1 VTSQSDTATSSELD
15 AMRRALD
22 IATQGPAVGENP
34 RVGCVLLSAE
44 GTVLAEGFHRGA
56 GNPHAEVEALNAL
69 AASSHSSS
77 GITAVVTLEPCNHLG
92 KTGPCAQALIDA
104 GVSRVVFGASDPG
117 QSSAGGAQTLREA
130 GIDVVGGV
138 LADESVE
145 INALWT
151 VATTLGRP
159 FVTAKWAQSLD
170 GRHAASDGTSQWI
183 TGPQSRERVHRQRS
197 EHGAIMV
204 GTTTALVD
212 NPSLTARDGES
223 LYGSQPLAVVMGQR
237 DIPSDAAV
245 RNHPGGFTHIA
256 TRDPKEALNTL
267 FDRGIR
273 SVYVE
278 GGATLTSAFI
288 KEGLVDSLHITM
300 GPLLIGG
307 QNTAIGDIGV
317 STLADAPRLTI
328 ERVEQLDQDIW
339 VSATPIR
346 KDAN

>member
-1 VTSQSDTATSSELD
+1 
-15 AMRRALD
+15 MRRALD
-22 IATQGPAVGENP
+22 IATKGPAVGENP
-34 RVGCVLLSAE
+34 RVGCVLLSSE
-44 GTVLAEGFHRGA
+44 GEVLAEGFHRGA
-56 GNPHAEVEALNAL
+56 GNPHAEVEALTAL
-69 AASSHSSS
+69 AAKGVPSE
-77 GITAVVTLEPCNHLG
+77 GTTAVVTLEPCNHVG
-92 KTGPCAQALIDA
+92 KTGPCAQALIDG

-117 QSSAGGAQTLREA
+117 QASAGGSTTLRDA
-130 GIDVVGGV
+130 AVDVIGGV
-138 LADESVE
+138 LAEDAEE
-145 INALWT
+145 LNRHWM
-151 VATTLGRP
+151 VATKLGRP

-170 GRHAASDGTSQWI
+170 GRHAAADGTSQWI
-183 TGPQSRERVHRQRS
+183 TGPLSRERVHRQRS

-223 LYGSQPLAVVMGQR
+223 LYDAQPLAVVMGER

-245 RNHPGGFTHIA
+245 RNHPGGFTQIT

-307 QNTAIGDIGV
+307 DNTAITDIGV

-328 ERVEQLDQDIW
+328 DSVEQLDQDIW
-339 VSATPIR
+339 VSATPVR

>member
-1 VTSQSDTATSSELD
+1 MTRQADTATSSELD

-34 RVGCVLLSAE
+34 RVGCVLLSPE

-56 GNPHAEVEALNAL
+56 GHPHAEIEAL
-69 AASSHSSS
+69 AALSSAGQASA
-77 GITAVVTLEPCNHLG
+77 GITAVVTLEPCNHVG
-92 KTGPCAQALIDA
+92 KTGPCARALIDA
-104 GVSRVVFGASDPG
+104 GVARVVFAAADPG
-117 QSSAGGAQTLREA
+117 QASAGGAQTLRDA
-130 GIDVVGGV
+130 GIDVLGGV
-138 LADESVE
+138 LSDE
-145 INALWT
+145 ALALNTHWT
-151 VATTLGRP
+151 LATALGRP
-159 FVTAKWAQSLD
+159 YVTAKWAQSLD

-183 TGPQSRERVHRQRS
+183 TGPQTRERVHRQRS

-212 NPSLTARDGES
+212 DPSLTARSSEG
-223 LYGSQPLAVVMGQR
+223 LYDSQPLAVVMGER

-245 RNHPGGFTHIA
+245 RNHPGGFTHIS

-307 QNTAIGDIGV
+307 DNTAITDIGV
-317 STLADAPRLTI
+317 STLSDAPRLTI
-328 ERVEQLDQDIW
+328 ESVEQLDQDIW
-339 VSATPIR
+339 VSATPVR

>member
-1 VTSQSDTATSSELD
+1 MNGPTAVATSSELD

-34 RVGCVLLSAE
+34 RVGCVLLSPE
-44 GTVLAEGFHRGA
+44 GEVLAEGFHRGA
-56 GNPHAEVEALNAL
+56 GNPHAEVEALMAL
-69 AASSHSSS
+69 AEKGISSE
-77 GITAVVTLEPCNHLG
+77 GTTAVVTLEPCNHVG
-92 KTGPCAQALIDA
+92 RTGPCARALIDA
-104 GVSRVVFGASDPG
+104 GISRVVFGASDPG
-117 QSSAGGAQTLREA
+117 QASAGGSTTLRDA
-130 GIDVVGGV
+130 GVDVVGGV
-138 LADESVE
+138 LAEDAEE
-145 INALWT
+145 LNRHWMM
-151 VATTLGRP
+151 ATKLGRP

-183 TGPQSRERVHRQRS
+183 TGPLSRERVHRQRS

-223 LYGSQPLAVVMGQR
+223 LYDSQPLAVVMGER

-245 RNHPGGFTHIA
+245 RNHPGGFTQIT
-256 TRDPKEALNTL
+256 TRDPKEALNTV

-300 GPLLIGG
+300 GPLLVGG
-307 QNTAIGDIGV
+307 DNTAITNIGV
-317 STLADAPRLTI
+317 STLADAARLTI
-328 ERVEQLDQDIW
+328 DSVEQLDQDIW
-339 VSATPIR
+339 VSATPVR